1 MEKLRAML
9 MSSGGIDSLS
19 GPNSKEFNELQERL
33 RISESL
39 MAEMTRSWEDK
50 LRETERIHQVQP
62 RHDA

>member
-9 MSSGGIDSLS
+9 MSGGGIDSLGGS
-19 GPNSKEFNELQERL
+19 NSKEMNELQERL

-50 LRETERIHQVQP
+50 LRETERIHQV
-62 RHDA
+62 RLCHA